1 MTPGPSGPLAPDA
14 VRLERLPVALVRAL
28 VDGGL
33 QRPEGWDP
41 GFPTADTFS
50 AARMLLGA
58 YDALGLDPTSS
69 PWWVFAMVVGDRV
82 VGDAGFHS
90 PPADDG
96 PAEVEI
102 GYQVVP
108 GARRRGVATRACG
121 LLLEHAWRH
130 GADVVRAE
138 VEPGPYADA
147 SRAVLTANGF
157 REVRAGATGGDPG
170 SEVSRFVVER
180 PVGPRT

>member
-1 MTPGPSGPLAPDA
+1 MPAGASGSPEVGPGA

-28 VDGGL
+28 VDGEPV
-33 QRPEGWDP
+33 RPAGWHP
-41 GFPTADTFS
+41 GYPTADTFS

-58 YDALGLDPTSS
+58 FDALGLDPTSS
-69 PWWVFAMVVGDRV
+69 PWWVFAVVVEDRV
-82 VGDAGFHS
+82 VGDVGFHS
-90 PPADDG
+90 PPSEDG
-96 PAEVEI
+96 PVEVEI

-108 GARRRGVATRACG
+108 GLRRRGVATRACG

-147 SRAVLTANGF
+147 SRAVLAANGF
-157 REVRAGATGGDPG
+157 RRSVAPGTEG

>member
-1 MTPGPSGPLAPDA
+1 

-28 VDGGL
+28 VDGDL
-33 QRPEGWDP
+33 ERPAGWHP

-69 PWWVFAMVVGDRV
+69 PWWVFAVVVEDRV

-90 PPADDG
+90 PPADVG
-96 PAEVEI
+96 PVEVEI

-108 GARRRGVATRACG
+108 ALRRRGVATRACG

-138 VEPGPYADA
+138 VEPGPYAGA
-147 SRAVLTANGF
+147 SRAVLVANGF
-157 REVRAGATGGDPG
+157 RAAGPAGPAG
-170 SEVSRFVVER
+170 SALSRFVVER
-180 PVGPRT
+180 PVGRRT